1 MRRRTPVLTARIALL
16 GFLALGPAP
25 AHAQLEQAERNVLER
40 TAGLYR
46 TMGSFVFAGTI
57 EISQVSSHGPQT
69 QKAQFLAATPG
80 HGMLRDEVTGG
91 GATGMFVS
99 NGRET
104 WIYNGTVNQYMRKPG
119 AADSVLKLFPN
130 KGVGGML
137 VSRYSLITEGANAA
151 RFLEDTT
158 LTVDG
163 VKRRCD
169 VLEVTYAPPL
179 NTPVKEDPRRYWIDK
194 ETYLVLRQRSA
205 MHVDSPQYGKIDQVE
220 VINFNR
226 AAVDPKLPDT
236 LWTFRVPQGATQVDE
251 FKNDANDP
259 GSAFRGRPAFDFT
272 LKDLKGRPRSLKSLR
287 GKTVLLDFWATWC
300 GPCRITMPQVAKV
313 HAQYKNRGVEVLS
326 INVGENAQKAG
337 DYIAKNGYAFTT
349 LLDEDRT
356 VATQYRVNGIP
367 TLVVIDAKGN
377 ISDYLVGARDEAALK
392 AALTKAGVK

>member
-1 MRRRTPVLTARIALL
+1 MRRLTPAWITLLALL
-16 GFLALGPAP
+16 ALASPAF
-25 AHAQLEQAERNVLER
+25 AQLQQAERNVLER

-46 TMGSFVFAGTI
+46 TMGGFLFAGTI
-57 EISQVSSHGPQT
+57 EISQVSSHGPQS
-69 QKAQFLAATPG
+69 QKAQFLVATPG
-80 HGMLRDEVTGG
+80 HGMLHDEVTGG
-91 GATGMFVS
+91 GATGKFVS

-104 WIYNGTVNQYMRKPG
+104 WIYNGTSNQYMRRPG
-119 AADSVLKLFPN
+119 GADSVLKLFPN

-137 VSRYSLITEGANAA
+137 VSRYGLIAQGANDA
-151 RFLEDTT
+151 RFLTDTV

-169 VLEVTYAPPL
+169 VLEVTYEPQM
-179 NTPVKEDPRRYWIDK
+179 NTPVKEDPRRFWIDK
-194 ETYLVLRQRSA
+194 ETYLVLRQRTA

-220 VINFNR
+220 VITFQR
-226 AAVDPKLPDT
+226 AAVDPQLPDS
-236 LWTFRVPQGATQVDE
+236 LWTFRPPEGALQVDD
-251 FKNDANDP
+251 FQSSASDP
-259 GSAFRGRPAFDFT
+259 GLAFRGKPAIDFT
-272 LKDLKGRPRSLKSLR
+272 LKDLKGRPRTLKSLR

-300 GPCRITMPQVAKV
+300 GPCRLTMPQVAKV
-313 HAQYKNRGVEVLS
+313 HAQYKNKGVEVMS

-337 DYIAKNGYAFTT
+337 DYIAKNGYSFTT

-356 VATQYRVNGIP
+356 VSTQYKVNGIP